1 MKGPVTASGRDL
13 RTLAG
18 IVSDDR
24 ADLPEEG
31 LPPSL
36 LADLMDQIRC
46 DFCSVATFDSRREKA
61 RHVQG
66 IPPANDV
73 ALKEIEAMD
82 PVHWQ
87 HYWNCQPCSHPDRT
101 GDLRSV
107 SKIAD
112 FYSAR
117 QWHSTGMYSDIYR
130 PGGMEHEL
138 QLCLPAPGGR
148 TAGPGRTVR
157 LYFFRGPGP
166 DFSERD
172 RALLTLLR
180 PHLHQAYL
188 DAERRRHPV
197 PSSPPGS
204 RTCCTCSPP
213 ATPTPRSPAASA
225 SPRGP
230 CAPAWK
236 TFTACCRSP
245 AAPPPSPAPSPTRT
259 A

>member
-66 IPPANDV
+66 IPPADDV

-107 SKIAD
+107 SKI
-112 FYSAR
+112 
-117 QWHSTGMYSDIYR
+117 
-130 PGGMEHEL
+130 
-138 QLCLPAPGGR
+138 
-148 TAGPGRTVR
+148 
-157 LYFFRGPGP
+157 
-166 DFSERD
+166 
-172 RALLTLLR
+172 
-180 PHLHQAYL
+180 
-188 DAERRRHPV
+188 
-197 PSSPPGS
+197 
-204 RTCCTCSPP
+204 
-213 ATPTPRSPAASA
+213 
-225 SPRGP
+225 
-230 CAPAWK
+230 
-236 TFTACCRSP
+236 
-245 AAPPPSPAPSPTRT
+245 
-259 A
+259 